1 MTETVRSAEH
11 GSTIPGLVKAAAEQF
26 GAHEALVDGDVR
38 MTFAA
43 LHDAVRDVARALI
56 ATGVRR
62 GDRVC
67 VWSPNTHHWV
77 VAALAAHSAGAA
89 LVPLNTRYT
98 GAEAI
103 DILGRSRVRVLF
115 LPDTFLGRDYLA
127 SLREAEA
134 TGAGGEPAEAGG
146 GIPVPALPDLELV
159 VRIPVE
165 HERPSEP
172 GVVAWSELVERAA
185 STTAQEADARAAEV
199 LPDDVADIL
208 FTSGTTGRP
217 KGAMSSHRQAVEA
230 AVAWAEP
237 TEVSPADRYMIIA
250 PFFHSFG
257 YKAGLLVGLL
267 RGATIVP
274 QITFD
279 VDAALD
285 AIERERITILPGPPT
300 IFETLLAHPGRAGR
314 DLSSLRLAVAGSA
327 MVPVALVE
335 RMRRELTFQTV
346 LTGYGLTEAVVV
358 TMCRADDDP
367 QTVSGSSGCA
377 TAGFEL
383 RIAGA
388 DGSALPPGE
397 QGEIW
402 FRGPNVMLGYLD
414 DERATREAIDADGWF
429 HSGDVGRLDVR
440 GYLTITD
447 RIKDMLTVGGFN
459 VYPAEVE
466 NVLARLDGVIAA
478 AVIGVP
484 DERMGEVPA
493 AYLVA
498 QEDHALDEGAVVAFC
513 RRQLANFKVPRTVTF
528 VEALPRNAAGKVLK
542 SELRA
547 QLAGTE

>member
-43 LHDAVRDVARALI
+43 LHDAVRDVTRALI
-56 ATGVRR
+56 ASGVRR

-103 DILGRSRVRVLF
+103 DILGRSRVRALF

-127 SLREAEA
+127 SLREP
-134 TGAGGEPAEAGG
+134 GAPADAG
-146 GIPVPALPDLELV
+146 GIPVAALPDLELV

-165 HERPSEP
+165 RARPSEP
-172 GVVAWSELVERAA
+172 GVLAWSELIERAA
-185 STTAQEADARAAEV
+185 ATTAEEAEARAAEV
-199 LPDDVADIL
+199 RPDDVADIL

-300 IFETLLAHPGRAGR
+300 IFETLLAHPGRAER

-358 TMCRADDDP
+358 TMCRAGDDL

-397 QGEIW
+397 QGEVW

-429 HSGDVGRLDVR
+429 HSGDVGRLDAR

-466 NVLARLDGVIAA
+466 NVLARLDGVVAA
-478 AVIGVP
+478 AVVGVP

-498 QEDHALDEGAVVAFC
+498 QEDHRLDEDAVIAFC
-513 RRQLANFKVPRTVTF
+513 RRQLANFKVPRSVTF

-542 SELRA
+542 GELRV
-547 QLAGTE
+547 QLAGAE